1 MNQPPCKVAID
12 IGSKLRTIEYARNSN
27 DMTNVMKRTIAVVDD
42 DYRILE
48 SLESLL
54 ESAGHVV
61 RLFPS
66 GEAFLEAGILPE
78 IDCLISDI
86 SMPGIDGLGL
96 LRSARLDR
104 PDLPVILITGREE
117 LMNAQLPLDVA
128 RQLFRKPFDGKKLLA
143 AVSAALL
150 KSR

>member
-1 MNQPPCKVAID
+1 MTDVVK
-12 IGSKLRTIEYARNSN
+12 RN
-27 DMTNVMKRTIAVVDD
+27 IAVVDD

-61 RLFPS
+61 HLFSS
-66 GEAFLEAGILPE
+66 GEAFLESGVFPE
-78 IDCLISDI
+78 IDCLISDV
-86 SMPGIDGLGL
+86 SMPGVDGFGL

-117 LMNAQLPLDVA
+117 LMNAQLPSDA
-128 RQLFRKPFDGKKLLA
+128 TPRKFFRKPFDGKKLLA

-150 KSR
+150 ESR

>member
-1 MNQPPCKVAID
+1 
-12 IGSKLRTIEYARNSN
+12 
-27 DMTNVMKRTIAVVDD
+27 MTDEIKRTIAVVDD

-54 ESAGHVV
+54 ESAGHFV

-66 GEAFLEAGILPE
+66 GEAFLESGVLSKV
-78 IDCLISDI
+78 DCLISDI
-86 SMPGIDGLGL
+86 SMPGIDGFGL
-96 LRSARLDR
+96 LRIAHLDR

-117 LMNAQLPLDVA
+117 LMNARSPAEPVP
-128 RQLFRKPFDGKKLLA
+128 RYFFKKPFDGKKLLS

-150 KSR
+150 ELS

>member
-1 MNQPPCKVAID
+1 MT
-12 IGSKLRTIEYARNSN
+12 IG
-27 DMTNVMKRTIAVVDD
+27 
-42 DYRILE
+42 ILE

-66 GEAFLEAGILPE
+66 GEAFLEAGILSE

-86 SMPGIDGLGL
+86 SIPGIDGLGL
-96 LRSARLDR
+96 LRSVRLDR

-117 LMNAQLPLDVA
+117 LMNTELPLGVA
-128 RQLFRKPFDGKKLLA
+128 PREVFRKPFDGKKLLA
-143 AVSAALL
+143 AVSAALRE
-150 KSR
+150 SW